1 MQKMYS
7 VLSNIFEKEVVKIK
21 FKHFSEVNEKCF
33 PNEGYYVNLDEPIY
47 KIYFSDNTTEEI
59 KLSEYIFK
67 LTEYALAWKNIQS

>member
-1 MQKMYS
+1 MYS
-7 VLSNIFEKEVVKIK
+7 VLSNVFDKEVVKIE
-21 FKHFSEVNEKCF
+21 FYQFNSLIERVFTNDSLF
-33 PNEGYYVNLDEPIY
+33 INPAEPSY